1 MHLPQLLDLALGR
14 DPSSVAVRWDSK
26 SWTWAEEAARIER
39 LAAGMARAG
48 VQPGDRVLVQLE
60 NVPLFLEATFA
71 AAQLGAV
78 LVPAHPGL
86 AERERSALIERAQPR
101 LVLDGDTSFEG
112 MTADAGRAP
121 APPDPDPERL
131 AQLYFTSGTTGAPK
145 GVMLTHGNLVSHALA
160 AVQEFDLAPSDVWGH
175 IAPMFHL
182 ADAWAVGA
190 ITAAGGSHVF
200 LPRFDGQQ
208 ALDLIETSGVTL
220 TNLVPT
226 HLGRILAACEAASDQ
241 GQRTGP
247 IQSLRLVLSGGAP
260 IAPATV
266 SRVLRDLC
274 GEYAQTY
281 GMTETSPFLTV
292 SLLAPEHRELPP
304 DEQLDL
310 RCATGRPF
318 RGVDLCIVNEA
329 GQPVPPDRQS
339 VGEICVR
346 GATITPGYWKDPGT
360 TAAAF
365 VDGWLRTGDLATV
378 DARGF
383 VRIVDRAKDMI
394 ITGGEKVYSIE
405 VERALFEHPAVL
417 EAAAYGVPSER
428 WGEELRAAVVLR
440 PGTVAEP
447 VELRSHLAERLT
459 GYKVP
464 KRVDVLGN
472 LPKTPSGKVRKAGL
486 RERANNARPKPPE
499 PA

>member
-1 MHLPQLLDLALGR
+1 MHLPQLLDQALER
-14 DPSSVAVRWDSK
+14 APDAQAVRHQGEA
-26 SWTWAEEAARIER
+26 WTWTEIAGRVER

-48 VQPGDRVLVQLE
+48 VAPGERVLVQLD

-71 AAQLGAV
+71 TARLGAV

-86 AERERSALIERAQPR
+86 APREQADLVERASPR
-101 LVLDGDTSFEG
+101 LILDGAARFEDLAG
-112 MTADAGRAP
+112 DAAGSCP
-121 APPDPDPERL
+121 QVDPDPGRL

-145 GVMLTHGNLVSHALA
+145 GVMLTHGNLVAHALA
-160 AVQEFDLAPSDVWGH
+160 AIQEFELTGRDVWGH

-190 ITAAGGSHVF
+190 ITAAGGCHTF
-200 LPRFDGQQ
+200 LPRFEGAA
-208 ALDLIETSGVTL
+208 ALALIEDQGVTL

-226 HLGRILAACEAASDQ
+226 HLGRILAARPEGS
-241 GQRTGP
+241 GP
-247 IQSLRLVLSGGAP
+247 CPSLRLVLSGGAP

-266 SRVLRDLC
+266 NRVLRGLC
-274 GEYAQTY
+274 REYAQTY

-304 DEQLDL
+304 HEQLDL

-318 RGVDLCIVNEA
+318 QGVELRVQDEA
-329 GQPVPPDRQS
+329 GQAVPADQKT
-339 VGEICVR
+339 VGEIRVR
-346 GATITPGYWKDPGT
+346 GATITPGYWNNAGATD
-360 TAAAF
+360 AAF
-365 VDGWLRTGDLATV
+365 EDGWLRTGDLATV

-405 VERALFEHPAVL
+405 VERALFEHPAIL

-440 PGTVAEP
+440 PDGRAKP
-447 VELRSHLAERLT
+447 DELRAHLAARLT

-464 KRVDVLGN
+464 KRVEILDA
-472 LPKTPSGKVRKAGL
+472 LPKTGSGKVRKAGL
-486 RERANNARPKPPE
+486 RERAARPGPS
-499 PA
+499 

>member
-1 MHLPQLLDLALGR
+1 MVAGMHLPQLLDLAARR
-14 DPSSVAVRWDSK
+14 DPSAVAVRWEAR

-86 AERERSALIERAQPR
+86 ADRERSALVERAQPK
-101 LVLDGDTSFEG
+101 LSLDASTRFADLA
-112 MTADAGRAP
+112 ADAGSAP
-121 APPDPDPERL
+121 APLTPDPARL

-160 AVQEFDLAPSDVWGH
+160 AADEFDLAPTDVWGH

-190 ITAAGGSHVF
+190 ITAVGGSHVF

-208 ALDLIETSGVTL
+208 ALDLIESEGVTL

-226 HLGRILAACEAASDQ
+226 HLGRILAARQASR
-241 GQRTGP
+241 RTGP
-247 IQSLRLVLSGGAP
+247 TSSLRLVLSGGAP

-292 SLLAPEHRELPP
+292 SLLAPEHRKLAA

-318 RGVDLCIVNEA
+318 RGVDLAVVDEA
-329 GQPVPPDRQS
+329 GQPVPADRQT
-339 VGEICVR
+339 VGEIRVR
-346 GATITPGYWKDPGT
+346 GATITPGYWKDPET

-365 VDGWLRTGDLATV
+365 ENGWLRTGDLATV

-405 VERALFEHPAVL
+405 VERALFEHDAVL
-417 EAAAYGVPSER
+417 EAAAFGVPSER

-440 PGTVAEP
+440 PGTAADP
-447 VELRSHLAERLT
+447 AELRSHLADRLT

-464 KRVDVLGN
+464 KRVEVLEA

-486 RERANNARPKPPE
+486 RERAAARSPQAPE
-499 PA
+499 SY